1 MTCTQHAKYK
11 ATRIRNTG
19 AWITCTTWKMYS
31 NAAYMHRI
39 SVSSLDDLQK
49 CSTHVQDFYEELE
62 CCRAWM
68 NCNNAVR
75 RNSVRSWSTGA
86 WMTCNN
92 AARMRRISVR
102 SWSTGAYMTCN
113 NAVRM
118 RRISVRSWSTG
129 AWMTSIWSPVV
140 STPTTGP
147 GGSSQRKR
155 TRWVLFKYVFSSM
168 FSEVK

>member
-1 MTCTQHAKYK
+1 
-11 ATRIRNTG
+11 
-19 AWITCTTWKMYS
+19 MYS

-49 CSTHVQDFYEELE
+49 CSTHVRDFYEELE
-62 CCRAWM
+62 CCRVWM
-68 NCNNAVR
+68 N
-75 RNSVRSWSTGA
+75 
-86 WMTCNN
+86 
-92 AARMRRISVR
+92 
-102 SWSTGAYMTCN
+102 CN

-155 TRWVLFKYVFSSM
+155 TR
-168 FSEVK
+168 